1 MTAGTS
7 RWRKVER
14 NPSTFAI
21 GAKCGAQIIDA
32 RLGERTKQCVD
43 HIRTE
48 EFFACHC
55 SRCQSEAE
63 LSRSGLLTAIRRS
76 ATGCRMCACMTD
88 VEIEVR
94 LNKADPVPIA
104 FCGQCYDIG
113 DNRPLNGPCKCGE
126 LYERDELRVEQFI
139 SSGVSNLGAL
149 IHSRRGRD
157 EGAEYGKTEPH
168 HKTKT
173 YRAIAQEFEA
183 MT

>member
-14 NPSTFAI
+14 EPSTFAI

-32 RLGERTKQCVD
+32 RLGERTKQCVG
-43 HIRTE
+43 HVRTE

-63 LSRSGLLTAIRRS
+63 LSRSGLLTAIRHD
-76 ATGCRMCACMTD
+76 AKGCRVCSCMTD
-88 VEIEVR
+88 DEIEVR
-94 LNKADPVPIA
+94 LNKADPEPIA
-104 FCGQCYDIG
+104 FCGQCYDIP
-113 DNRPLNGPCKCGE
+113 DCRPHDGPCKCGE
-126 LYERDELRVEQFI
+126 LYERDELHVEQFI
-139 SSGVSNLGAL
+139 SSGVSNLGSL
-149 IHSRRGRD
+149 IDSRRSHDG
-157 EGAEYGKTEPH
+157 EAEYGKTEPH

-173 YRAIAQEFEA
+173 YRAIAAEFEA